1 MDLAPIIIFAR
12 PLEDFFLVLGVLL
25 LTVIRQNKLSLIK
38 RQMNIRVF
46 G

>member
-1 MDLAPIIIFAR
+1 MDLALIIIFAR
-12 PLEDFFLVLGVLL
+12 PLEDFFLALGVLL

>member
-1 MDLAPIIIFAR
+1 MDLALIIIFAR
-12 PLEDFFLVLGVLL
+12 PLGDFFLVLGVLL
-25 LTVIRQNKLSLIK
+25 LTVIRLNKLSLIK